1 MKFGRNKMNILIT
14 GSNGFI
20 GKHLCL
26 KLKRQGYN
34 VFSYDL
40 DNKEEDLR
48 NYISQ
53 ADFVVHLAGI
63 NRPLTKEE
71 FYDGNANFT
80 KKVIDLIKDSGKVIP
95 VIMSSSIQAE
105 LDNDY
110 GKSKKMGE
118 DYLFNSGLPVYV
130 YRLANVFGKWCRPN
144 YNSAA
149 ATFCYNIA
157 NDLPIEI
164 KDRNYVVHY
173 NYVDDICDEFIN
185 AIVGKVK
192 PSSKILKVEPVYDCS
207 LGHLVDLLYYFKQEV
222 ESDRHLPL
230 IYDEFELK
238 LFKTFCDYLS
248 EPGYSF
254 NFAEDDRGSFEE
266 LYKSKKWGQISDNVA
281 FPGITKGGHYHTYK
295 KEIFYTV
302 VGECA
307 IVQRNIK
314 TNEMTTDIVKGEE
327 PHPVSINVGWTHEI
341 TNIGNVNS
349 HTIMWISEIYNPD
362 TPDTYR
368 EEVKK

>member
-1 MKFGRNKMNILIT
+1 MNILIT

-20 GKHLCL
+20 GKHLSL
-26 KLKRQGYN
+26 KLKRLGYN

-53 ADFVVHLAGI
+53 ADFVIHLAGI
-63 NRPLTKEE
+63 NRPLTNEE
-71 FYDGNANFT
+71 FYNGNTNFT
-80 KKVIDLIKDSGKVIP
+80 KKVIDLINESGKQIP

-110 GKSKKMGE
+110 GKSKKLAE
-118 DYLFNSGLPVYV
+118 DYLFKSGLPVFV
-130 YRLANVFGKWCRPN
+130 YRLANVFGKCCKPN
-144 YNSAA
+144 YNSAC

-157 NDLPIEI
+157 NGLPIEI
-164 KDRNYVVHY
+164 RDKNYVVHY
-173 NYVDDICDEFIN
+173 NYVDDVCNEFIN

-192 PSSKILKVEPVYDCS
+192 PSSNTLKVEPVYDCS
-207 LGHLVDLLYYFKQEV
+207 LGHLADLLYYFKQEV

-230 IYDEFELK
+230 IHNEFELK
-238 LFKTFCDYLS
+238 LFKAFCDYLS

-254 NFAEDDRGSFEE
+254 NYAEDDRGSFEE

-302 VGECA
+302 VGECK

-314 TNEMTTDIVKGEE
+314 TNEMTTDVVKGEE
-327 PHPVSINVGWTHEI
+327 PHPVEINVSWTHEI
-341 TNIGNVNS
+341 TNIGSVNS

-362 TPDTYR
+362 THDTYR